1 MSAREL
7 VVLGTASQAPT
18 RARSHHA
25 CFLRWD
31 AEGILLD
38 PGEGTQ
44 RQMLLAGIPHSAIT
58 RICIT
63 HFHGDH
69 CLGLPGVIQRLALE
83 RVEHPVDIYYPASGQ
98 EFLDRL
104 RSASIFDDRAQ
115 LRLHPVAGEG
125 VVSNAGAFRLAA
137 VPLRHRVDTVGW
149 RLEEPDAV
157 RMLPDRLAA
166 LGVRGPAVGALVAA
180 GSLTVDGRV
189 VTLAEVSTRRRGQTF
204 AFVMDTAPCEGADH
218 LAAGA
223 DLLVA
228 ESTFLTAAGEDELAE
243 IAKHLTARQAGELA
257 ARAGARHLV
266 LTHFSQRHP
275 DPASFQEEAQ
285 AVFAGVV
292 AATDLA
298 RVPVPDRAA
307 PPRGG
312 EGAVEAPN

>member
-1 MSAREL
+1 MAIREL

-31 AEGILLD
+31 AEGILFD

-69 CLGLPGVIQRLALE
+69 CLGLPGVIQRLSLE
-83 RVEHPVDIYYPASGQ
+83 RVDHTVDVYYPASGQ

-104 RSASIFDDRAQ
+104 RAASVFEDHTR

-125 VVSNAGAFRLAA
+125 VVSDAGGFRLAA

-149 RLEEPDAV
+149 RLEEPDGV

-166 LGVRGPAVGALVAA
+166 LGVRGPAVGALMAA
-180 GSLTVDGRV
+180 GSLAVDGRE
-189 VTLAEVSTRRRGQTF
+189 VTLAEVSTRRRGQAF
-204 AFVMDTAPCEGADH
+204 AFVMDTAPCAGADR

-228 ESTFLTAAGEDELAE
+228 ESTFLSAAGEDELA
-243 IAKHLTARQAGELA
+243 AVARHLTARQAGELA
-257 ARAGARHLV
+257 ARAGARRLV

-285 AVFAGVV
+285 AVFAEAL

-298 RVPVPDRAA
+298 RVPVPGRAA
-307 PPRGG
+307 PSPGD
-312 EGAVEAPN
+312 GAAEAPN